1 MVDEP
6 AQIFRAP
13 FAARFRR
20 DNDGKNK
27 DLKCF
32 LEDIL
37 KLSSILH
44 TYVLI
49 VETYGM

>member
-1 MVDEP
+1 MVDEIG
-6 AQIFRAP
+6 ADFRAP

-20 DNDGKNK
+20 DKDGKNK

-32 LEDIL
+32 LEDIF